1 MAVTTEANVKKDL
14 ANKKITITRQFDFA
28 PQLVWDAWTKSEILD
43 RWWAPKPWKAET
55 KKFEFKVGGMWHYA
69 MVGPKNEKHWGR
81 FDYTKIDMSKSFD
94 GTDAFADENGVKS
107 TDKPETNWHV
117 EFNKA
122 GKGTE
127 LVVYVTATKPDALEK
142 MIEMGFEDGFKMGLD
157 NLEEYLERKRP
168 ELE

>member
-1 MAVTTEANVKKDL
+1 MAVTTEAHVKKDL

-69 MVGPKNEKHWGR
+69 MVGPNNEKHWGR
-81 FDYTKIDMSKSFD
+81 LDYTKIDAPKSFD
-94 GTDAFADENGVKS
+94 GIDAFTDEKGVKS
-107 TDKPETNWHV
+107 NDMPETNWHV

-122 GKGTE
+122 GTGTTLAVE
-127 LVVYVTATKPDALEK
+127 VTATKPGVLEEMLK
-142 MIEMGFEDGFKMGLD
+142 MGFEEGFKMGLD
-157 NLEEYLERKRP
+157 NLEEYLERK
-168 ELE
+168 ES